1 VFVDDIEV
9 KTADLAGIL
18 GISPR
23 AVRDLTERG
32 IVRKARRGRYSLKAS
47 VAVYCEHLRGVASG
61 RGGEKQVY
69 DLTRERARLAK
80 EQADERAF
88 RNAVARRELVTV
100 EDVAREWA
108 DALRKVRAAILAV
121 PSRLRQR
128 LPHLTAHDVEAL
140 DGELR
145 RALEEA
151 ARDD

>member
-1 VFVDDIEV
+1 MDDVEIR
-9 KTADLAGIL
+9 TAELAELL
-18 GISPR
+18 GIQPR

-32 IVRKARRGRYSLKAS
+32 IVQKARRGRYPLKAS
-47 VAVYCEHLRGVASG
+47 VGAYCEHLRGVASG
-61 RGGEKQVY
+61 RGGEAEVY
-69 DLTRERARLAK
+69 ELTAERARLAK
-80 EQADERAF
+80 EQADDRAY
-88 RNAVARRELVTV
+88 RNAVARRELVRV

-151 ARDD
+151 SRDD